1 MERVVREK
9 SERHTEDCG
18 DGAWVVLR
26 SNHNNNN
33 NMIFIRRTDK
43 PL

>member
-1 MERVVREK
+1 VQIIALLTK
-9 SERHTEDCG
+9 LLTGYSLQPD
-18 DGAWVVLR
+18 
-26 SNHNNNN
+26 NN